1 MEYAKKTAHIAVM
14 CFKNLDFEFRCWSD
28 LSPLYSPFDC
38 ERANIPCC
46 RHYQT
51 LNPSFTRPLL
61 FIPTATS
68 PYLRPFNCLPIIIM
82 STEQLSF
89 NSSSLPQQLKFFF
102 LVNSKWVV
110 GDRWHCLPVLSSWCQ
125 FPPVVTPSVQRLPR
139 ASPIRVSVTN
149 QGGRRDPGE
158 GRPLLNT
165 GPRGSVVEK
174 PDHTPKPPSTYN
186 RF

>member
-14 CFKNLDFEFRCWSD
+14 CFKNLDFESRCWSD

-68 PYLRPFNCLPIIIM
+68 PYLRPFNCLPIIM
-82 STEQLSF
+82 SSCHLAPPLCHQSFFLS
-89 NSSSLPQQLKFFF
+89 K

-158 GRPLLNT
+158 GRPLLNP

-174 PDHTPKPPSTYN
+174 PDHTPKPPWSTHN

>member
-1 MEYAKKTAHIAVM
+1 MLVWPLTIVFSFWLWESKYT
-14 CFKNLDFEFRCWSD
+14 LLSTLSDFESFVHPS
-28 LSPLYSPFDC
+28 SPFYSHGHL
-38 ERANIPCC
+38 ALSQAI
-46 RHYQT
+46 Q
-51 LNPSFTRPLL
+51 L
-61 FIPTATS
+61 FAHHH
-68 PYLRPFNCLPIIIM
+68 
-82 STEQLSF
+82 EQLSF
-89 NSSSLPQQLKFFF
+89 SSSSLPSKFFF
-102 LVNSKWVV
+102 SKLVNSKWVV

-158 GRPLLNT
+158 GRPLLNP

-174 PDHTPKPPSTYN
+174 PDHTPKPPWSTYN